1 MWYDDM
7 YSNKFYEIVKKN
19 GYEIK
24 DKLVL
29 GQLTVELVK
38 PGCEN
43 IFVGYYKHSIN
54 EKYFRSEDEII
65 NSILHPVD
73 YEKEFD
79 KIIGWEE

>member
-1 MWYDDM
+1 M
-7 YSNKFYEIVKKN
+7 YSNKFHELVKEH

-29 GQLTVELVK
+29 DQLTMELVK

-43 IFVGYYKHSIN
+43 IFVGYYKNSIN
-54 EKYFRSEDEII
+54 EKYFRTEDEII

-79 KIIGWEE
+79 KIIHITLT